1 MLCRR
6 FGISRQ
12 AYYKSIQKAKQT
24 RLDNQVVLSLIKHER
39 KFLKRSGTRKIYDNL
54 KPELKKLGQ
63 KIGRDKMH
71 ELMKEHR
78 LLVSKKKLYHKT
90 TRSGKRFKEYPNL
103 IKDLVINQPEQ
114 VWVADVT
121 YIKVNHK
128 HFYLHLITDAYSKK
142 IVGYELSNDI
152 SAESSLKALKMA
164 LSKRLYPDRK
174 LIHHSDRGSNY
185 YSDLYLGYLKDNNI
199 GISMTEK
206 SDPYENAI
214 AERVNGILKN
224 EFGIGQG
231 FTDFT
236 MARKEIKNAIFLYNT
251 RRPHLS
257 CQMMTPQKAHINGK
271 YKLRSWKKRFSTTGM
286 PVVEN
291 KSLILE
297 KFDTKSVNH
306 F

>member
-103 IKDLVINQPEQ
+103 IKDMEINQPEQ

-164 LSKRLYPDRK
+164 LSRRLYPDRK

-185 YSDLYLGYLKDNNI
+185 YSDLYLGYLKDNHI

-214 AERVNGILKN
+214 AERVNGILKH

-236 MARKEIKNAIFLYNT
+236 MAKKEIRNAIFIYNT

-257 CQMMTPQKAHINGK
+257 CEMLTPQKAHVIGK
-271 YKLRSWKKRFSTTGM
+271 YKLRSWKKQFSRTGM
-286 PVVEN
+286 PVLEN

-297 KFDTKSVNH
+297 KNDTKSVNH